1 MSANPRVLAALVWLP
16 FLSIF
21 VFAAFGD
28 TSALH
33 ISSHVLALAC
43 LVPAAVLAL
52 RLPRSATG
60 RFRRVLTTVLA
71 VVVPLA
77 VLGHLA
83 ELGIAVARLASDGW
97 VNRDTADIWVTGPHV
112 WAANVTVPA
121 MLVGMLGTVALVATD
136 AVARRRSPEPA

>member
-1 MSANPRVLAALVWLP
+1 MPANSRALAALVWLP

-21 VFAAFGD
+21 VFAALGD

-43 LVPAAVLAL
+43 LVPGVVVAL
-52 RLPRSATG
+52 RLRRSASG
-60 RFRRVLTTVLA
+60 APRRVLTTVVA

-77 VLGHLA
+77 AVGHLA
-83 ELGIAVARLASDGW
+83 ELGVAVARLASDGW
-97 VNRDTADIWVTGPHV
+97 VNQDTADIWVTGPHV

-121 MLVGMLGTVALVATD
+121 MLVAMLGTVALVVAD
-136 AVARRRSPEPA
+136 AVGRRRRTEPA

>member
-1 MSANPRVLAALVWLP
+1 MPANPRVLAALVWLP

-21 VFAAFGD
+21 VFASLGD
-28 TSALH
+28 TSAPH

-43 LVPAAVLAL
+43 LVPGVVIAL
-52 RLPRSATG
+52 RLRRSATG

-121 MLVGMLGTVALVATD
+121 MLVAMLGTVALVVAD

>member
-1 MSANPRVLAALVWLP
+1 MPTNPRVLAALVWVP

-21 VFAAFGD
+21 VFASLGD

-33 ISSHVLALAC
+33 ISSHLLALAC
-43 LVPAAVLAL
+43 LVPGVVIARRLRHAATRGL
-52 RLPRSATG
+52 RRI
-60 RFRRVLTTVLA
+60 LTTVLT

-83 ELGIAVARLASDGW
+83 ELGVAVARLASDGW
-97 VNRDTADIWVTGPHV
+97 VNLDTADIWVSGPHV

-121 MLVGMLGTVALVATD
+121 MLVAMIVTLVLVVADV
-136 AVARRRSPEPA
+136 VARRRSPEPA